1 MQTLS
6 MGLSWGGGGVGRSNS
21 ACPSRCPGSLV
32 DRLTQSD
39 CCFSFQGISR
49 EDLLTRLLE
58 CDVVIYNITENVQ
71 QVEEAVWAVS
81 GQ

>member
-1 MQTLS
+1 
-6 MGLSWGGGGVGRSNS
+6 MGD
-21 ACPSRCPGSLV
+21 SLV
-32 DRLTQSD
+32 DLLLWMD

-49 EDLLTRLLE
+49 EDLLSHLME

-71 QVEEAVWAVS
+71 QVEEALWAVS